1 VHRTEHD
8 LAAWEALRPLV
19 ADYREHAPVDRA
31 AVDGHHRRRAP
42 TTGAV
47 LTHSEPRAESV
58 LMHIEPMEWSDEQS
72 VAYEVAVEGLSR
84 AIGIQS
90 TLMWREQ
97 QRAAPD
103 VESLREWNANRQRL
117 VRRRETLRPDDR
129 EAVRQVQQ
137 ECAEIIQAFRSSS

>member
-1 VHRTEHD
+1 M
-8 LAAWEALRPLV
+8 
-19 ADYREHAPVDRA
+19 
-31 AVDGHHRRRAP
+31 
-42 TTGAV
+42 
-47 LTHSEPRAESV
+47 THSEPRAESV